1 MIRPMKT
8 LDLQEIRKQLDG
20 IDREIVSLFEKRM
33 ALSGQVAEYKIETGK
48 PVYDREREQQKIESV
63 TGMVEDEFQKQAVRE
78 LFTQMMTIS
87 RHFQYKLM
95 AEHGLKAENDFRPVK
110 NLPANQV
117 RVVYQGVE
125 GAYTHEAALKYFG
138 ADVDIYHVDS
148 WEDAMKEVEAGT
160 ADYAVL
166 PIENSSAGAVTHNY
180 DLLIKYNNYI
190 VAETLLPVDH
200 ALLGLSEAEE
210 GDIKTVFSHPQ
221 ALMQCSEFLNA
232 NRNWRQIS
240 VENTAVAAKKV
251 FEDGDPSQAAVAS
264 EIAGNI
270 YGLKVL
276 KSSINHN
283 KNNTTRFIILSREP
297 IYREDAGKISISFE
311 LPHKSGSLY
320 NMLSNFIY
328 NGVNMMMIE
337 SRPILGRNW
346 EYRFFI
352 DIEGN
357 LSDASIQNALKGI
370 SEEGS
375 NMRVLG
381 NY

>member
-1 MIRPMKT
+1 
-8 LDLQEIRKQLDG
+8 
-20 IDREIVSLFEKRM
+20 
-33 ALSGQVAEYKIETGK
+33 
-48 PVYDREREQQKIESV
+48 
-63 TGMVEDEFQKQAVRE
+63 
-78 LFTQMMTIS
+78 
-87 RHFQYKLM
+87 
-95 AEHGLKAENDFRPVK
+95 
-110 NLPANQV
+110 
-117 RVVYQGVE
+117 
-125 GAYTHEAALKYFG
+125 
-138 ADVDIYHVDS
+138 
-148 WEDAMKEVEAGT
+148 MKEVEAGA

-180 DLLIKYNNYI
+180 DLLIKYHNYI
-190 VAETLLPVDH
+190 VAETFLSVDH
-200 ALLGLSEAEE
+200 ALLGLSEAKE
-210 GDIKTVFSHPQ
+210 GDIQTVFSHPQ

-232 NRNWRQIS
+232 NRDWRQIS

-264 EIAGNI
+264 EIAGKI

-276 KSSINHN
+276 KSSVNHN

-297 IYREDAGKISISFE
+297 VYREDAAKISISFE

-346 EYRFFI
+346 EYRFFV

>member
-1 MIRPMKT
+1 MKT

-48 PVYDREREQQKIESV
+48 PVYDKEREQQKIESV
-63 TGMVEDEFQKQAVRE
+63 IGMVEDEFQKQAVRE

-138 ADVDIYHVDS
+138 TDVDIYHVES

-190 VAETLLPVDH
+190 VAETFLPVDH

-210 GDIKTVFSHPQ
+210 GDIQTVFSHPQ

-264 EIAGNI
+264 EIAGSI

-283 KNNTTRFIILSREP
+283 KNNTTRFIILSKEP